1 MTHIAEYIA
10 RQVGQIDEHAAA
22 RASRQMSCQQ
32 DPRPIAAQSQP
43 RVLGRGRQRGRTRTG
58 LQLIPQPLNNGRVM
72 VHERQPA
79 QGTDAS
85 RQQRSRDAIEHQ
97 RIEPRGNRNP

>member
-10 RQVGQIDEHAAA
+10 SQVGQIDEHPAA

-43 RVLGRGRQRGRTRTG
+43 RVLGRVRQRGRTRTG

-79 QGTDAS
+79 QGAHAS
-85 RQQRSRDAIEHQ
+85 GQQSSRNAIEHQ
-97 RIEPRGNRNP
+97 RIQP